1 MAILKPFLGEEEIH
15 KETKEPHHTCCD
27 LCMSKCNR
35 DNCYRD
41 LFALEKMLKDTF
53 CQNHIVMQLKSMR
66 NRMNLTLSCHLT
78 LNLNELFNY
87 S

>member
-27 LCMSKCNR
+27 LCMSKCNC

-41 LFALEKMLKDTF
+41 LFALEKMLKDTLSESYSDATEIYEE
-53 CQNHIVMQLKSMR
+53 QD
-66 NRMNLTLSCHLT
+66 NLTLSCHLT